1 MKTFSP
7 SLSQLI
13 QALSTIPGIGPKSAT
28 RIALNLVY
36 KNREGG
42 QRLVKALD
50 SAVQNIKACSRCRNV
65 SDEEI
70 CEICRDERR
79 DGSIMCIVES
89 PADAIAIELAEVF
102 NGLYFVLHG
111 SLSPIDGV
119 EPKDLGMDLLYE
131 QVTAAEVKEVIIATS
146 TSTEGEATAYYIT
159 ELVKNTGVRVS
170 RIAHG
175 VPVGGQLEYSDV
187 STIHHAMRGR
197 TVLESN

>member
-42 QRLVKALD
+42 QSLVKALD
-50 SAVQNIKACSRCRNV
+50 AAVQNIKACSRCRNV

-79 DGSIMCIVES
+79 DCSILCVVES
-89 PADAIAIELAEVF
+89 PADAIAIERAEVF
-102 NGLYFVLHG
+102 TGRYFVLHG
-111 SLSPIDGV
+111 NLSPIDGV

-131 QVTAAEVKEVIIATS
+131 QVSSVEIKEVIIATS
-146 TSTEGEATAYYIT
+146 TSTEGEATAYFIT
-159 ELVKNTGVRVS
+159 ELVKNTGVSVS

-197 TVLESN
+197 TVLESS

>member
-50 SAVQNIKACSRCRNV
+50 SAVQSIKACSRCRNV

-70 CEICRDERR
+70 CEICRDDRR
-79 DGSIMCIVES
+79 DCSIMCVVES
-89 PADAIAIELAEVF
+89 PADAIAIERTEVF

-111 SLSPIDGV
+111 NLSPIDGV

-131 QVTAAEVKEVIIATS
+131 QVTSVEIKEVIVATS

-159 ELVKNTGVRVS
+159 ELVKNTGVSVS

>member
-79 DGSIMCIVES
+79 DCSILCVVES
-89 PADAIAIELAEVF
+89 PADAIAIERSEVF
-102 NGLYFVLHG
+102 NGRYFVLHG
-111 SLSPIDGV
+111 NLSPIDGV

-131 QVTAAEVKEVIIATS
+131 QVSSVEIKEVIIATS
-146 TSTEGEATAYYIT
+146 TSTEGEATAYFIT
-159 ELVKNTGVRVS
+159 ELVKNTGVSVS

-197 TVLESN
+197 TVLESS

>member
-7 SLSQLI
+7 SLARLI
-13 QALSTIPGIGPKSAT
+13 QALSTIPGIGPKTAT

-36 KNREGG
+36 KNRAGG
-42 QRLVKALD
+42 QNLVEALD
-50 SAVQNIKACSRCRNV
+50 SAIQNIKACSRCRNV

-79 DGSIMCIVES
+79 DGSLLCVVES
-89 PADAIAIELAEVF
+89 PADAIAIEQAEVF

-111 SLSPIDGV
+111 NLSPIDGV

-131 QVTAAEVKEVIIATS
+131 QVSTVQVKEVIIATS

-159 ELVKNTGVRVS
+159 ELVKDTDISVS

-175 VPVGGQLEYSDV
+175 VPVGGQLEYSDA
-187 STIHHAMRGR
+187 STIHHAMQGR